1 MTCRRQTSRR
11 TSWDKCVLVCVLAI
25 LILGAAVGIARAA
38 SDSVPDG
45 TGSANVEE
53 TAPAE
58 PLRPLDTE
66 TIDRAGERMGAGI
79 EKVTGFA
86 AHYLG
91 AWVNHQAFA
100 GITWLKLC
108 ACLAMLLIVIVTE
121 RVLRW
126 FIERKIDRIPAIEGM
141 ISWIRIALKALVRPL
156 GLFIWVYGTY
166 TALSPLYAH
175 FNGAAG
181 DNLVHEVASRAA
193 DIGGSVA
200 LFWFIYQMVALL
212 DARLLRWAQAT
223 ESTLDNML
231 VPLLGKTL
239 RLFIVIVGGMVVLQ
253 NLTGIKLAPLL
264 ASLGIGGLAVALAA
278 KDSIANLFGTLT
290 ILFDKPFQVGERVVL
305 DNYDGTVENVGFRST
320 RIRLLNGHLVTI
332 PNEKIVNSGIENIGR
347 RPHLRW
353 LTQIGLTYDTPAEK
367 VTEAVTILE
376 EILADHEGMHPDYP
390 PRVFF
395 NGFNDWSLNI
405 TVLAWY
411 HPPEYWDYQAW
422 LQATCTEILTRFR
435 AANID
440 FAFPSQTLY
449 LANDDARQLKVRL
462 LGQAHGDSTLLS
474 PLET

>member
-1 MTCRRQTSRR
+1 
-11 TSWDKCVLVCVLAI
+11 VLLCVLAI
-25 LILGAAVGIARAA
+25 LILGAAAGVARAA
-38 SDSVPDG
+38 AEAVPAG
-45 TGSANVEE
+45 HGSANAEE

-66 TIDRAGERMGAGI
+66 KIDKAGERMGAGI
-79 EKVTGFA
+79 EKATDLA

-91 AWVNHQAFA
+91 AWVDRQAFA

-108 ACLAMLLIVIVTE
+108 ACLAMLLLVIAAE
-121 RVLRW
+121 RILRW
-126 FIERKIDRIPAIEGM
+126 VIQRKIDHIPAIEGV
-141 ISWIRIALKALVRPL
+141 ISWIRIVLKALVRPL

-166 TALSPLYAH
+166 AALSPLYGH
-175 FNGAAG
+175 FNGTAC

-223 ESTLDNML
+223 ESTLDDML

-239 RLFIVIVGGMVVLQ
+239 RLFIVIVGAMVVLQ
-253 NLTGIKLAPLL
+253 NLTGIELAPLL

-305 DNYDGTVENVGFRST
+305 DDYDGTVENVGFRST

-353 LTQIGLTYDTPAEK
+353 LTQIGLTYDTPVEK

-422 LQATCTEILTRFR
+422 LQATCTEILARFR

-440 FAFPSQTLY
+440 FAFPSRTLY
-449 LANDDARQLKVRL
+449 LANDDARQLNVRL
-462 LGQAHGDSTLLS
+462 LGQAHGDTMRSS
-474 PLET
+474 SET